1 MKLLLLVLSF
11 GVATSALAGPKD
23 IPQNSK
29 LHTALIQLALPSI
42 EREAGQAAKLD
53 GPLSRL
59 GDWVFFAGSV
69 VNTEGDPI
77 AMGAGRNPNTAILWR
92 RVDGQWQMVVYAI
105 GMTDAAYSSWPDQFG
120 APVALLFPE
129 GEGC

>member
-1 MKLLLLVLSF
+1 MRPLLILISFCLL
-11 GVATSALAGPKD
+11 TSALASPKD
-23 IPQNSK
+23 IPESSK
-29 LHTALIQLALPSI
+29 LHAALIQLALPSI
-42 EREAGQAAKLD
+42 EREAGQSAKLD

-77 AMGAGRNPNTAILWR
+77 AMGAGQNPNTAILWR
-92 RVDGQWQMVVYAI
+92 RVDGQWQMIVYAV
-105 GMTDAAYSSWPDQFG
+105 GMTDAACSSWPDQFG